1 MPIEGKIRV
10 GHDITTLKVNLY
22 YEDKG
27 KWPVASRLPMHTF
40 EVILKAKKANGGP
53 PAWLAESVLAY
64 DPQPYNIKRT
74 AESLAVEMKKLCE
87 LKLGTHVRGI
97 TKLMVLQSYL

>member
-1 MPIEGKIRV
+1 MSIEGKIRV
-10 GHDITTLKVNLY
+10 GNDITTLKVILY

-27 KWPVASRLPMHTF
+27 KWTPASRLQMHKF

-64 DPQPYNIKRT
+64 DPQPYNIRKT
-74 AESLAVEMKKLCE
+74 AENLAAEMKKLCE
-87 LKLGTHVRGI
+87 QKLGTNVRGI

>member
-27 KWPVASRLPMHTF
+27 KWTVASRLQMHTF

-87 LKLGTHVRGI
+87 LRLGTHVRGL